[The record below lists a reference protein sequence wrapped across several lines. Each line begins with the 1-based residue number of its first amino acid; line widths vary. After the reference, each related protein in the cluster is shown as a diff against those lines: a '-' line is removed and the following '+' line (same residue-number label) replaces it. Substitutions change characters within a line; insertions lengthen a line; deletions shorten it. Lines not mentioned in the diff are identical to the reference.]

1 MPNRFRRPTGP
12 VVLAVL
18 ALVLSSGSITVTP
31 AAAAAPP
38 AAAVSIPTRPV
49 SAGSLK
55 VGTARY
61 AAPVDAL
68 YVNPATG
75 QDASPGTRG
84 APLRT
89 VAAALS
95 KARTGQTIVLRAGVY
110 HQSVT
115 VNKKV
120 VIQAYP
126 REAVWFDASVGIRG
140 WQASGGRFVKP
151 GWTTEFDDSVSYS
164 RGQDDL
170 RFLQS
175 GYPMAAKPDQVFVN
189 GVQQQQ
195 KASASQVTPGSFAVD
210 AAKHTL
216 TIGTLPTSKDIRGS
230 VLSFAFKVN
239 VPGVVLRGF
248 GVRRYA
254 PSIPTL
260 GSIRFNEPGAIEN
273 VVIADSATTGL
284 SVSGPHNRINR
295 VTVVDS
301 GMIGIHAN
309 YADDLQVTSSVV
321 QRNNREHF
329 HPWTAAGGIKVT
341 RSRGLLFTG
350 NDISNNYASGL
361 WFDESS
367 VRITVARNSL
377 LFNTEAGIELELS
390 DTAVV
395 AGNVVAGGKTG
406 IYLFNTGN
414 VKIFNNAVGGQSDQG
429 IWLSQNARRQSNP
442 NDAGHDRRRP
452 IPDPTVPWLLRNIT
466 VANNVLAGGPQ
477 DLVRV
482 LDKQTGI
489 SADRM
494 NVTVNGNLFVKRG
507 TLLAWGGASNA
518 ISARYTS
525 AAALRQKNTGWRN
538 AEDATNVTLELLR
551 GAAARHTAVAVPV
564 PADVAK
570 ALGTSTGTR
579 RLGTG

>member
-1 MPNRFRRPTGP
+1 MRNRFRRFIGM
-12 VVLAVL
+12 VEFAV
-18 ALVLSSGSITVTP
+18 ATLVLGSGLIS
-31 AAAAAPP
+31 APP
-38 AAAVSIPTRPV
+38 AAAAVSATVAAVPTRPV
-49 SAGSLK
+49 SAGSLH

-61 AAPVDAL
+61 AAPADAM

-75 QDASPGTRG
+75 RDTSAGTGG

-89 VAAALS
+89 VAGALS
-95 KARTGQTIVLRAGVY
+95 KARTGQTIVLRGGVY
-110 HQSVT
+110 HESVT

-126 REAVWFDASVGIRG
+126 GEAVWFDASVGIRG

-151 GWTTEFDDSVSYS
+151 GWTTEFDDSVSYA

-175 GYPMAAKPDQVFVN
+175 GYPMAAKPDQVFIN

-195 KASASQVTPGSFAVD
+195 KASASQVTPGSFSVD

-260 GSIRFNEPGAIEN
+260 GAIRFNEAGAIEN

-329 HPWTAAGGIKVT
+329 HPWTAAGGIKIT
-341 RSRGLLFTG
+341 RSRGLVFTG
-350 NDISNNYASGL
+350 NDISHNYATGL

-367 VRITVARNSL
+367 VRITVARNSVL
-377 LFNTEAGIELELS
+377 ANSEAGIELELS

-395 AGNVVAGGKTG
+395 AGNVVTGGKTG

-414 VKIFNNAVGGQSDQG
+414 VKIFNNAVGGQTDQG

-452 IPDPTVPWLLRNIT
+452 IPDPTVPWLLRNVT
-466 VANNVLAGGPQ
+466 VANNVLSAGPR
-477 DLVRV
+477 DRIYV
-482 LDKQTGI
+482 LDKQTRI

-494 NVTVNGNLFVKRG
+494 NVQLIGNLFAKRDS
-507 TLLAWGGASNA
+507 LLAWGGASNVIA
-518 ISARYTS
+518 ARFTS
-525 AAALRQKNTGWRN
+525 AASLQQKSAGWRN
-538 AEDATNVTLELLR
+538 AEDSANLSLELLR
-551 GAAARHTAVAVPV
+551 GAAGRHTAMAVPL
-564 PADVAK
+564 PTDVAA
-570 ALGTSTGTR
+570 ALGMTTGTR
-579 RLGTG
+579 RVGTG